1 VAMIP
6 IANFE
11 QHAHKFLETDLPMQS
26 RLALATEVRD
36 SIEIVHTSEYLN
48 FLKSYFRVFY
58 QLLTQVTKAQNTDS
72 VEHKLRNVVIEILN
86 RLPHSEVIRPFVQD
100 LLKLS
105 MHVLTSDN
113 EENGLICLRI
123 IFDLHKNFRPA
134 LEPEVQPFLDFV
146 QKIYQNFKSTVT
158 YFFDDTSVA
167 DAQLAAAQ
175 HNMGYLGQRP
185 PTGGPMP
192 GQLNPSTRSF
202 KVVTECPLIVMF
214 LFQLYPR
221 YVPSNIPALLPLM
234 VNAISITGVREGAP
248 NLKNVF
254 AELKGAQVKVCK
266 GLSIEYHVCGHY

>member
-1 VAMIP
+1 M
-6 IANFE
+6 
-11 QHAHKFLETDLPMQS
+11 
-26 RLALATEVRD
+26 
-36 SIEIVHTSEYLN
+36 
-48 FLKSYFRVFY
+48 
-58 QLLTQVTKAQNTDS
+58 
-72 VEHKLRNVVIEILN
+72 
-86 RLPHSEVIRPFVQD
+86 
-100 LLKLS
+100 
-105 MHVLTSDN
+105 
-113 EENGLICLRI
+113 
-123 IFDLHKNFRPA
+123 
-134 LEPEVQPFLDFV
+134 
-146 QKIYQNFKSTVT
+146 T

-221 YVPSNIPALLPLM
+221 YVPTNIPALLPLM